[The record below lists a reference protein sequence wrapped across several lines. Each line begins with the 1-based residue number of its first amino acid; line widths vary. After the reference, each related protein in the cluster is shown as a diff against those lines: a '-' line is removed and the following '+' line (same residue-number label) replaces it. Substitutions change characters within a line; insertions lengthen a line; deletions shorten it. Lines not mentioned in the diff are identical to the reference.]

1 MKTITH
7 LILRRDRLL
16 IAAWIAVAVGVPAFN
31 AYSLAAL
38 LPTQAARVAFI
49 AAADA
54 NPITLAL
61 LGPVHGT
68 SIEAVVAWR
77 SSVQSLLIGGLAGL
91 LFAIRH
97 TRAEEDAGRREL
109 VAAGAVGR
117 YAAIT
122 AVVAVIAAVNLAV
135 AGLQAA
141 VLGLAFGHPIG
152 GSLLFGLVSGAGS
165 TAFAAC
171 GLLAA
176 QLCQSAPLAR
186 AGGVGVLVAGLVPGV
201 ILPEEV
207 VAYLPAG
214 WPRVARAYGDER
226 WWVLLVP
233 LVVAV
238 VLTLVAYVVCGRR
251 DLGAG
256 LLPERPAPARPAPR
270 SAAGLA
276 WRLYGGQTVSWT
288 VALGVAS
295 VGVGWVSASFEVGTL
310 TGETLLEIFTYGFC
324 MVVACLAVT
333 GALRPL
339 GEESRGRASA
349 VLATATGRTRW
360 LCGHLVLGLAAPAA
374 MLLTVGVGTGAGQ
387 VLATGLSGGAGQ
399 AFATGLSGGAGAG
412 QAFATGLTG
421 GAGHALG
428 TGLSGVVLAQV
439 GVALVFVPAAWA
451 VAGVAIAAYGLRPRA
466 AVPLA
471 WAVLVGSAVCVAMWE
486 AGTIGTTAFLLT
498 PFGYGHPSLSPGFVA
513 PAGFVLVA
521 AGLVATGSAA
531 FARRDLLA

>member
-1 MKTITH
+1 MSTIAR

-16 IAAWIAVAVGVPAFN
+16 IAAWIAVAVGAPAFN

-38 LPTQAARVAFI
+38 LPTEAHRVAFI
-49 AAADA
+49 DAANA
-54 NPITLAL
+54 NPITIAL
-61 LGPVHGT
+61 LGDVHGT

-97 TRAEEDAGRREL
+97 TRAEEDAGRGEL

-117 YAAIT
+117 HAAVN

-135 AGLQAA
+135 TALQAA
-141 VLGLAFGHPIG
+141 VLSLGFGYPIG
-152 GSLLFGLVSGAGS
+152 GSLLFGLVGGAGA

-186 AGGVGVLVAGLVPGV
+186 ACGVGVLVAGLVPGV
-201 ILPEEV
+201 VLPAEV

-226 WWVLLVP
+226 WWVLLLP
-233 LVVAV
+233 VAV
-238 VLTLVAYVVCGRR
+238 AAGLTLVAYAVSARR

-270 SAAGLA
+270 SPIGLA
-276 WRLYGGQTVSWT
+276 WRLYGSQTISWT
-288 VALGVAS
+288 ITLGVAS
-295 VGVGWVSASFEVGTL
+295 VGVGWVSASFDVGSL
-310 TGETLLEIFTYGFC
+310 TGETLLEIFTYVFC
-324 MVVACLAVT
+324 LVVACLAVT

-339 GEESRGRASA
+339 REESRGRASA
-349 VLATATGRTRW
+349 LLATATGRARW
-360 LCGHLVLGLAAPAA
+360 LSGHLVLGLAAPAA
-374 MLLTVGVGTGAGQ
+374 MLLAVGAG
-387 VLATGLSGGAGQ
+387 T
-399 AFATGLSGGAGAG
+399 
-412 QAFATGLTG
+412 

-428 TGLSGVVLAQV
+428 TGLPGVIGAQL
-439 GVALVFVPAAWA
+439 GTALSFAPAAWA

-466 AVPLA
+466 AVPVA
-471 WAVLVGSAVCVAMWE
+471 WAVVVGSAVCVAMWE
-486 AGTIGTTAFLLT
+486 AGTIGSAVFLFT

-513 PAGFVLVA
+513 PAGFALVA
-521 AGLVATGSAA
+521 AGLMAAGCAA
-531 FARRDLLA
+531 FTRRDLLA

>member
-38 LPTQAARVAFI
+38 LPTQAARIAFI
-49 AAADA
+49 DAADA

-97 TRAEEDAGRREL
+97 TRAEEDTGRREL

-141 VLGLAFGHPIG
+141 VLGLAFGYPAD
-152 GSLLFGLVSGAGS
+152 GSLLFGLVGGAGS

-201 ILPEEV
+201 ILPEEA

-233 LVVAV
+233 LAVAL

-251 DLGAG
+251 ELGAG

-270 SAAGLA
+270 GAAGLA
-276 WRLYGGQTVSWT
+276 WRLYGGQTASWT
-288 VALGVAS
+288 AALGMAS

-310 TGETLLEIFTYGFC
+310 TGETLLEIFTYVFC

-360 LCGHLVLGLAAPAA
+360 LGGHLVLGLAAPAA
-374 MLLTVGVGTGAGQ
+374 MLLVVGVGT
-387 VLATGLSGGAGQ
+387 
-399 AFATGLSGGAGAG
+399 
-412 QAFATGLTG
+412 

-428 TGLSGVVLAQV
+428 TGLSDTVLTQV
-439 GVALVFVPAAWA
+439 GTALVFVPAAWA
-451 VAGVAIAAYGLRPRA
+451 VAGVAIASYGLRPRA

-498 PFGYGHPSLSPGFVA
+498 PFGYGHPSLSPGFLA
-513 PAGFVLVA
+513 PAGYALAA
-521 AGLVATGSAA
+521 AGLVTTGSAA